1 MASSKGQH
9 YAAWQGV
16 VATVPGAKKK
26 APRRQVLDAASGYV
40 SSGDGAA
47 DGLVALLGPSGSGKT
62 TLLTLLAG
70 HELAAEGT
78 LMLDGRTYDEKTGAS
93 VGFVPQ
99 QDRMFATLTVGET
112 VRLAARLRGVEDG
125 ASRVADVMR
134 ELGLEDVKDTRIG
147 DPLASRASQ
156 RGVSGGERKR
166 CALALELLHAP
177 PLLVVDEP
185 TSGLD
190 SRGAVGVMRVLATL
204 AAKQAVICSLHQPS
218 ARALGFVR
226 QLGLLSPGGR
236 TLYWGPA
243 DAAPAHFKRLGQ
255 PVPPLTNAAEHY
267 LELIGDTDDNE
278 LKRTLIDAAD
288 AAATGAA
295 TTAALLRRPARGVG
309 SPARGG
315 RSAGSGGSPAAGGIG
330 FVAEV
335 RALLWRAHTHNMRN
349 PAFLRAMVSRSLTMA
364 IVIGYLYSG
373 LGSSQRSVQDRA
385 GALYFVLTNQVMSSS
400 ASLRTFI
407 AEREIVAHERRAG
420 LFSTRAYFVARSAAE
435 ALLQL
440 LGAVAFGALAY
451 WLVGLAPSA
460 AQVGV
465 FLAVVGAVT
474 LVAESHVVLV
484 GAAMP
489 DERSAAV
496 MSPLVLALFLVSGG
510 LFVNAASLPP
520 LFVWLNKI
528 NVFTYGFSALL
539 HNEFEGLAFTCEPA
553 ELVGKRCPV
562 ERGEQVIASMAPN
575 QLPPMHNL
583 AVLVAMLVG
592 YRLLGFYALSKRLR
606 SPLKR

>member
-243 DAAPAHFKRLGQ
+243 DAAPGTYRGAVTVRELGGGGEER
-255 PVPPLTNAAEHY
+255 VGLAISVDGDAPPLPEHGDAELWRQSRLRWLDSTAGDGAVDMATVAAEGGAAAAAVRSGWGPHRSRADVWQRVQ
-267 LELIGDTDDNE
+267 LDEATLTMTASGRRAVRLSRRGLPASIAVGGVELLHEPMQLRLVRPSGAE
-278 LKRTLIDAAD
+278 LRWQPHPDEPGSAPVVFSRDAA
-288 AAATGAA
+288 GGVEW
-295 TTAALLRRPARGVG
+295 RARGVVSSG
-309 SPARGG
+309 ADARGG
-315 RSAGSGGSPAAGGIG
+315 SGTPVPAGCRGLSVAVHGVLHTDGLAQLHVSLQASPSAHHLTPLSSSPSSSHAAPPPECELADVQLLAPLVERETRLINGFGVKGAARPDEVLFRWKERQVGWGQAGLNCRVWLGGAAAG
-330 FVAEV
+330 VQ
-335 RALLWRAHTHNMRN
+335 LNLQ
-349 PAFLRAMVSRSLTMA
+349 
-364 IVIGYLYSG
+364 G
-373 LGSSQRSVQDRA
+373 LEQSQSA
-385 GALYFVLTNQVMSSS
+385 SSS
-400 ASLRTFI
+400 HCGTVK
-407 AEREIVAHERRAG
+407 VA
-420 LFSTRAYFVARSAAE
+420 
-435 ALLQL
+435 
-440 LGAVAFGALAY
+440 
-451 WLVGLAPSA
+451 
-460 AQVGV
+460 
-465 FLAVVGAVT
+465 
-474 LVAESHVVLV
+474 
-484 GAAMP
+484 
-489 DERSAAV
+489 
-496 MSPLVLALFLVSGG
+496 VLARPWL
-510 LFVNAASLPP
+510 ASTVL
-520 LFVWLNKI
+520 
-528 NVFTYGFSALL
+528 SA
-539 HNEFEGLAFTCEPA
+539 C
-553 ELVGKRCPV
+553 
-562 ERGEQVIASMAPN
+562 I
-575 QLPPMHNL
+575 
-583 AVLVAMLVG
+583 
-592 YRLLGFYALSKRLR
+592 
-606 SPLKR
+606 